1 MIKQLVTNVE
11 KQHRALKLRIYPNS
25 EQEILINKTFGCCR
39 QIYNNR
45 LFERNQFYENVI
57 KPETDKKKQ
66 KELWKTIKLST
77 EKEMGEKFP
86 YLKEVSSQALQQAR
100 RDSETAYKNFFESL
114 KGKRAGSKVGSPKFK
129 SKKSNNFSYRECV
142 VSKTALKWNERKVRV
157 PKLGEVKFRHSGNK
171 KGKLDFFLV
180 QGAELK
186 SITIRKNPA
195 GEYFA
200 ILLYEREYCSKKKS
214 FDNSENQAIGL
225 DFSPADFYI
234 DSNGKS
240 AKDFGYVAQKQK
252 NLKKLTKLQRR
263 LARKQKGSK
272 NREKARIKV
281 ARFEHYIANC
291 RNDWIEKESLRL
303 VQNYQVI
310 GIEDLNIK
318 GMMKFSRNAKNY
330 GDASWGTFVNKLLWK
345 SSKNENNCQIVK
357 ADKFFASSQI
367 CHCCGYKNPIT
378 KDLSIREWTCP
389 NCGEHHIR
397 DVNAALNLK
406 ENAIKTVR
414 QGVSE
419 VSKKSVE
426 SVEALAEFALADCGA
441 FDEAENL
448 IGDGQN
454 VFTHKYVKG

>member
-1 MIKQLVTNVE
+1 MIKQLVSNTE
-11 KQHRALKLRIYPNS
+11 KQHRALKLRIYPTK

-39 QIYNNR
+39 QVYNNR
-45 LFERNQFYENVI
+45 LFERNQFYETVI
-57 KPETDKKKQ
+57 KPEQDKKKQ

-77 EKEMGEKFP
+77 EKEMKEKFP
-86 YLKEVSSQALQQAR
+86 YMKEVSSQALQQAS
-100 RDSETAYKNFFESL
+100 RDSETAYKNFFNSL
-114 KGKRAGSKVGSPKFK
+114 KGKRAGAKVGIPKFK
-129 SKKSNNFSYRECV
+129 SKKSNDFSYRECMNV
-142 VSKTALKWNERKVRV
+142 GLNWRERKIKV

-180 QGAELK
+180 QGVELK

-200 ILLYEREYCSKKKS
+200 VLLYEWEYNYSKKVY
-214 FDNSENQAIGL
+214 DNNENQAIGL
-225 DFSPADFYI
+225 DFSPVDFYI

-240 AKDFGYVAQKQK
+240 GKDFGYVAQKQK
-252 NLKKLTKLQRR
+252 NLRKLTKLQRR

-291 RNDWIEKESLRL
+291 RNDWLEKESLRL

-310 GIEDLNIK
+310 GIENLNLK

-330 GDASWGTFVNKLLWK
+330 SDVSWRTFVNKLLWK

-389 NCGEHHIR
+389 NCGEHHI
-397 DVNAALNLK
+397 
-406 ENAIKTVR
+406 
-414 QGVSE
+414 
-419 VSKKSVE
+419 
-426 SVEALAEFALADCGA
+426 
-441 FDEAENL
+441 
-448 IGDGQN
+448 
-454 VFTHKYVKG
+454 

>member
-45 LFERNQFYENVI
+45 LFERNQFYETVI

-129 SKKSNNFSYRECV
+129 SKKSNDFSYRECV

-234 DSNGKS
+234 DSNSKSGKN
-240 AKDFGYVAQKQK
+240 FGYIAQKQK

-281 ARFEHYIANC
+281 ARMEHYIAEC

-426 SVEALAEFALADCGA
+426 SVEGLAMLALQAGA
-441 FDEAENL
+441 FDETENL
-448 IGDGQN
+448 TGDGQN